1 MKKIKDSMSY
11 FQKRERKLMEWVGFW
26 RRNPQLFVEQY
37 LGIHLFLYQKI
48 LMYMMGKS
56 SFFMYIAA
64 RGRTPCPDQ

>member
-1 MKKIKDSMSY
+1 MKTTQSKKNTSRLNY
-11 FQKRERKLMEWVGFW
+11 FQQRERNLMEWVGFW
-26 RRNPQLFVEQY
+26 RRNPQTFVKEY

-64 RGRTPCPDQ
+64 RGY